1 MPWQILVLFRV
12 LAAHIGFPYAVK
24 KLSGLPGRSRRIALQ
39 FAYCILFTLGF
50 AVLSGDA
57 LVFDWRFAAIFAF
70 GIVNALAVYSQWRA
84 IEISMVKNSLFTQA
98 DDLIAIG
105 LGMLFLGEAH
115 QLAMPAVA
123 TAILLCVFGTV
134 AYTFSTRKKDEK
146 VGSKIF
152 LFIAVY
158 SAVWGVAV
166 FSQRA
171 LAIEGMSLSSYALA
185 WYSGTLLG
193 SFGLVATFGRKE
205 ESLAFSWSVLWKVG
219 ALALLVWTA
228 FTFGFHT
235 YREAP
240 VSISQPIFQVTELV
254 LPLLIGVLIFKEIP
268 MPRWRDRA
276 LLAVAVCGA
285 TVMLGLYRVV
295 LL

>member
-1 MPWQILVLFRV
+1 MPWQVLVLLRV
-12 LAAHIGFPYAVK
+12 LAGNIGFQYAVM
-24 KLSGLPGRSRRIALQ
+24 KLSGLPGRSRRITLQ
-39 FAYCILFTLGF
+39 FGYCVLFTLGF
-50 AVLSGDA
+50 AVVTGDA

-84 IEISMVKNSLFTQA
+84 IEISMVKNALFTQA

-105 LGMLFLGEAH
+105 LGIIFLGEGR

-134 AYTFSTRKKDEK
+134 AYTLSTRQKAE
-146 VGSKIF
+146 GGNKIF
-152 LFIAVY
+152 VFIAVY

-166 FSQRA
+166 FSQRL
-171 LAIEGMSLSSYALA
+171 LAIDGMTFSSYTLA
-185 WYSGTLLG
+185 WYCGTVLG

-205 ESLAFSWSVLWKVG
+205 EPLAWSWSVLWKVG
-219 ALALLVWTA
+219 ALASFVWIA
-228 FTFGFHT
+228 FVCGFYV

-240 VSISQPIFQVTELV
+240 VTISQPIFQVTELV
-254 LPLLIGVLIFKEIP
+254 FPLLLGILVFKEIP
-268 MPRWRDRA
+268 MPRWRDRV
-276 LLAVAVCGA
+276 LLFAAVCGA
-285 TVMLGLYRVV
+285 SLMLGLYRAV